1 MTSEQKKVIKS
12 VIGKYLDSP
21 YVQKMKEYIQ
31 HGNVTTYRHSVN
43 VVKMSY
49 LLNEKLHMNAD
60 LEVLLTAALLH
71 DFYLYDW
78 HDRPT
83 GDLHGYKH
91 PARAAKNAVRF
102 FGVDKRVQDAIIS
115 HMWPLTFFSIP
126 VSKEARILC
135 YADKLTSMAE
145 TLWMRG

>member
-1 MTSEQKKVIKS
+1 MTTDQKKVIRG
-12 VIGKYLDSP
+12 VIGEYLDSP
-21 YVQKMKEYIQ
+21 YVRRMKNYIQ

-43 VVKMSY
+43 VVKMAY
-49 LLNEKLHMNAD
+49 LLNEKFHLNAD

-83 GDLHGYKH
+83 GDLHGYRH
-91 PARAAKNAVRF
+91 PARAVKNAVRI
-102 FGVDKRVQDAIIS
+102 FGVNDRVQAAIRT

-126 VSKEARILC
+126 KSKEAYILC